1 MLVPPIKGSSSF
13 APGQTPSGDKF
24 ANGGT
29 FESTTD
35 STTNSNTQT
44 SASSS
49 ILAATSLL
57 IGAQFFG
64 KLVTFSLNQAL
75 LRFVNPNIVGLNSQF
90 ELLTNTVLFF
100 SREAI
105 RLATQRQTLQNKRP
119 DIYVVDGGVVYG
131 TVSGTIQLVVNVGFI
146 PLILGVILST
156 VIGSLYY
163 LFSSQLTSTDAVTGI
178 IIYCSASVIE
188 LAGEPCFLL
197 NQLEL
202 NFRSRAITESTAVL
216 GRCIVTF
223 ACIVFSHQNPI
234 IAYSLGQ
241 LSYACITSILYIFS
255 AFGSHRRERYK
266 VYGIQGVTPVSD
278 REESQIGKIYID
290 GATKQLA
297 TSIYLQ
303 TIFKHCLSEGDKFL
317 VSLLLPL
324 ADQGVYS
331 LVVNYGSLIA
341 RLGFLPI
348 EEALRN
354 YFSKLLNATSKE
366 KHDASSNWKDVS
378 PVLTLILRGYVYL
391 SILAVIF
398 GPLASDYALSFLV
411 SSSWRSGTN
420 ASDVLAAYACYIP
433 FMAMNGALEAF
444 VQSVATISDIK
455 RQSAAMLAFSAA
467 FGIAA
472 CIFMSD
478 KLLSLGAMGL
488 VFANM
493 LNMSLRIG
501 WCVMFIDG
509 YYHSQTDNTNAPVL
523 GWLRPALPSRTVVS
537 TAVISAS
544 VAWYYMGPAKSFM
557 DMARLCI
564 AAGVLLAVIAYD
576 EKEIAAG
583 FISRIRKNKRVPPS
597 AQKS

>member
-1 MLVPPIKGSSSF
+1 MLVPPIKGPASSV
-13 APGQTPSGDKF
+13 PSMVSTSDKF
-24 ANGGT
+24 GNSGT
-29 FESTTD
+29 SNSAVESTSKPND
-35 STTNSNTQT
+35 QT

-105 RLATQRQTLQNKRP
+105 RLATQRQTLLNKRP

-131 TVSGTIQLVVNVGFI
+131 TVSGTIQLVVNIGFI
-146 PLILGVILST
+146 PLILGIILST
-156 VIGSLYY
+156 LIGSLYY
-163 LFSSQLTSTDAVTGI
+163 LFSSQLTSTEAVTAI
-178 IIYCSASVIE
+178 IIYCTASVIE
-188 LAGEPCFLL
+188 LASEPCFLL
-197 NQLEL
+197 YQLEL
-202 NFRSRAITESTAVL
+202 NFRSRAFIESLAVL

-223 ACIVFSHQNPI
+223 GCIGFSHQDPI

-241 LSYACITSILYIFS
+241 LSYACIVSVSYISS

-266 VYGIQGVTPVSD
+266 VYGVQGVTPVSD

-290 GATKQLA
+290 DGTKRLA

-354 YFSKLLNATSKE
+354 YFSKLLNVSSKE
-366 KHDASSNWKDVS
+366 KQHYGSTWNDVS
-378 PVLTLILRGYVYL
+378 PVLTVILRGYIYL
-391 SILAVIF
+391 SILAVVF
-398 GPLASDYALSFLV
+398 GPLASDYALSYLV
-411 SSSWRSGTN
+411 SASWRSDTN
-420 ASDVLAAYACYIP
+420 ASEVLAAYACYIP
-433 FMAMNGALEAF
+433 FMAVNGALEAF
-444 VQSVATISDIK
+444 VQSVATVNDIK
-455 RQSAAMLAFSAA
+455 RQSAAMLAFSVT
-467 FGIAA
+467 FGIAS
-472 CIFMSD
+472 CILMSG
-478 KLLSLGAMGL
+478 KLLALGATGL

-501 WCVMFIDG
+501 WCAMFIEG
-509 YYHSQTDNTNAPVL
+509 YYQNHIGKTNAPL
-523 GWLRPALPSRTVVS
+523 LSWLQQALPSRIVLS
-537 TAVISAS
+537 TAVICAS
-544 VAWYYMGPAKSFM
+544 VSWYYIGSAKSFI
-557 DMARLCI
+557 DFTQLCA

-576 EKEIAAG
+576 EREMARGLIN
-583 FISRIRKNKRVPPS
+583 RLRKDKKSP
-597 AQKS
+597 QKVSKP